1 MNVIGPKNREKIM
14 DAKKAA
20 LVLGLTAIGQVL
32 SSQTGFAADDVD
44 FKGKQVTIQIGY
56 GSGGSYDVYGRLAAR
71 HLGAYLPGKPNVI
84 AQNMTGAGSLTLANH
99 LYSNAPKNGTVL
111 GVIGQTIPVDQVLGG
126 AGINFDS
133 AKFNWVG
140 RMASGV
146 ETVITWHTV
155 PAKTIDDAKKTT
167 VIIAA
172 TGPSSGAAIYP
183 TILNNMLGTK
193 FKVIR
198 GYDGTKE
205 MLLAMERGEA
215 GGCGA
220 INIATLTSQ
229 FAHWV
234 KDKKINVLTQVSVDR
249 HPAFPDVPTIV
260 ELATNEDDKKVM
272 QVFAVSGDIGR
283 ALTAPP
289 GLAPE
294 LVKTMRAS
302 FMAMMKDP
310 ELLATAKKANLD
322 IEPMD
327 GERLQALIEEVG
339 RFPKAVVDK
348 AIAAKQGP

>member
-1 MNVIGPKNREKIM
+1 MFS
-14 DAKKAA
+14 AA
-20 LVLGLTAIGQVL
+20 
-32 SSQTGFAADDVD
+32 FAADDVD

-71 HLGAYLPGKPNVI
+71 HLGKYLPGNPTVI
-84 AQNMTGAGSLTLANH
+84 AQNMTGAGSLNLANH
-99 LYSNAPKNGTVL
+99 LYKNAPKNGTVL

-126 AGINFDS
+126 TGINFDS
-133 AKFNWVG
+133 ARFNWVG

-146 ETVITWHTV
+146 ETIISWHTA
-155 PAKTIDDAKKTT
+155 PAKTIDDAKKNS

-183 TILNNMLGTK
+183 VLLNNLVGTK

-229 FAHWV
+229 FADWIR
-234 KDKKINVLTQVSVDR
+234 DKKINVLTQVSVDR
-249 HPAFPDVPTIV
+249 HPAFPGVPTIV
-260 ELATNEDDKKVM
+260 ELAETDEDKKVM

-283 ALTAPP
+283 ALVAPP
-289 GLAPE
+289 GLSPSV
-294 LVKTMRAS
+294 VKVLRTS
-302 FMAMMKDP
+302 FMAMMKDA
-310 ELLATAKKANLD
+310 ELLATAKSANLD

-327 GERLQALIEEVG
+327 GAKLQALIEEVG
-339 RFPKAVVDK
+339 RFPKAIVDK
-348 AIAAKQGP
+348 AIEAKRAS